1 MVINQWLMVTNWLIL
16 ENCFFSAKNLVHGF
30 VDIQAPKNVE
40 RRFTTIVYL
49 VFLAKCTSLR
59 GCYRL
64 FSIFIEYEPG
74 IL

>member
-16 ENCFFSAKNLVHGF
+16 ENCFFPAKNLVHGF

-49 VFLAKCTSLR
+49 VFF
-59 GCYRL
+59 GQMY
-64 FSIFIEYEPG
+64 IFKG
-74 IL
+74 LL